1 MAIHLVV
8 TFAAAASARRL
19 RHGPMRP
26 DRATAEWA
34 GVVAAL
40 ATLSPLVAFEEIEPL
55 TLKAQVVNG
64 AAPVLRQ
71 RVL

>member
-1 MAIHLVV
+1 
-8 TFAAAASARRL
+8 
-19 RHGPMRP
+19 MRP